1 MLIRN
6 LNMEDFL
13 EEASQDSFKSIDA
26 LGNA

>member
-6 LNMEDFL
+6 LNTEDFL

-26 LGNA
+26 LEKA